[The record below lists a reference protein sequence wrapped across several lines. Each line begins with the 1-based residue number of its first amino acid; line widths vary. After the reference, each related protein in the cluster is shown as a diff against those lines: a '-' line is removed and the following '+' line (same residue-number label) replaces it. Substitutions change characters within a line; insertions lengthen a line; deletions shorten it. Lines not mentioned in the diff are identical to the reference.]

1 MEFVVVTGM
10 SGAGKSCAIDALE
23 DIGFFCVDNLLPEL
37 IEPFY
42 QLSKTSEKERIA
54 VVTDVRGGTL
64 FAGLNDTLRRM
75 EEAGNAFRLIFL
87 DADDEILL
95 RRYKETR
102 RKHPLLDMFGG
113 SVEEAVKFERE
124 ILDTVKSRADY
135 LIDTTNLSP
144 QELKSRLT
152 SMFLNAAGGLLFTRV
167 VSFGFKLGAPREADL
182 ILDVRCLPNPYYV
195 PELQEKTGLDREVS
209 DYVYSFE
216 ESREVLK
223 KYLDLLDY
231 MLPLFVKEGKSQLV
245 IAVGC
250 TGGHH
255 RSVAFA
261 EKIGEHLREGSWKV
275 SVAHRDIRK

>member
-1 MEFVVVTGM
+1 MDFVVVTGM
-10 SGAGKSCAIDALE
+10 SGALE

-113 SVEEAVKFERE
+113 LPYRYDESFSAGAQKPPDLDVFERGG
-124 ILDTVKSRADY
+124 RAALY
-135 LIDTTNLSP
+135 AGR
-144 QELKSRLT
+144 ELRLQARR
-152 SMFLNAAGGLLFTRV
+152 AARSGSDPRRALPAEPLLR
-167 VSFGFKLGAPREADL
+167 P
-182 ILDVRCLPNPYYV
+182 
-195 PELQEKTGLDREVS
+195 
-209 DYVYSFE
+209 
-216 ESREVLK
+216 
-223 KYLDLLDY
+223 
-231 MLPLFVKEGKSQLV
+231 
-245 IAVGC
+245 
-250 TGGHH
+250 
-255 RSVAFA
+255 
-261 EKIGEHLREGSWKV
+261 
-275 SVAHRDIRK
+275 

>member
-54 VVTDVRGGTL
+54 VVTDVRGGSL

-75 EEAGNAFRLIFL
+75 EEAGNDFRLIFL

-113 SVEEAVKFERE
+113 SVEDAVKFERE
-124 ILDTVKSRADY
+124 ILDTVKSRADS

-144 QELKSRLT
+144 QELKSRLI
-152 SMFLNAAGGLLFTRV
+152 SMFLNTAGGLLFTRV
-167 VSFGFKLGAPREADL
+167 ESFGFKYGAPREADL
-182 ILDVRCLPNPYYV
+182 ILDVRCLPNPYYI

-216 ESREVLK
+216 ESREVLR
-223 KYLDLLDY
+223 KYLDLIDY
-231 MLPLFVKEGKSQLV
+231 MLPLFVREGKSQLV
-245 IAVGC
+245 IAIGC

-261 EKIGEHLREGSWKV
+261 EKIGEHLTSGNWKV

>member
-54 VVTDVRGGTL
+54 VVTDVRGGSL

-75 EEAGNAFRLIFL
+75 EEAGNDFRLIFL

-113 SVEEAVKFERE
+113 SVEDAVKFERE
-124 ILDTVKSRADY
+124 ILDTVKSRADS

-144 QELKSRLT
+144 QELKSRLI
-152 SMFLNAAGGLLFTRV
+152 SMFLNTAGGLLFTRV
-167 VSFGFKLGAPREADL
+167 ESFGFKYGAPREADL
-182 ILDVRCLPNPYYV
+182 ILDVRCLPNPYYI

-216 ESREVLK
+216 ESREVLR
-223 KYLDLLDY
+223 KYLDLIDY
-231 MLPLFVKEGKSQLV
+231 MLPLFVREGKSQLV
-245 IAVGC
+245 IAIGC

-261 EKIGEHLREGSWKV
+261 EKIGEHLISGNWKV

>member
-54 VVTDVRGGTL
+54 VVTDIRGGSL
-64 FAGLNDTLRRM
+64 FAGLNDTLRRL

-102 RKHPLLDMFGG
+102 RKHPLLDTSGG
-113 SVEEAVKFERE
+113 SVEDAVRFERE
-124 ILDTVKSRADY
+124 ILESVKSSADY

-152 SMFLNAAGGLLFTRV
+152 SMFLSASGGLLFTRV
-167 VSFGFKLGAPREADL
+167 VSFGFKYGAPREADL
-182 ILDVRCLPNPYYV
+182 ILDVRCLPNPYYI
-195 PELQEKTGLDREVS
+195 PELQDKTGLDREVS

-223 KYLDLLDY
+223 KYLDLIDY

-245 IAVGC
+245 IAIGC

-261 EKIGEHLREGSWKV
+261 EKIGEHLSEGNWKV